1 MIIRTATARR
11 LPRPAG
17 HRWPLSAAST
27 LVAPSSPSSPATRCW
42 AGAAPPQ
49 RRTYAIQKLQTKL
62 PDEII
67 ERLEA
72 VKWVEG
78 EQDPDHKIQTVPFAL
93 SPENGRRLSEM
104 AATTLFGLPHVL
116 RLAAHRVLSSWF
128 GYTAL
133 EPTAI
138 RQVAFSP
145 VLLPV
150 WMVDVVVKGKALLGD
165 VQVDLDVSST
175 ASPIPGFHLPPLSQL
190 NVNPP
195 LNNSDLVPFSSAE
208 HLTQHDQAVTL
219 IPFTRHPLNLLKK
232 LSSLPRR
239 IARDDD
245 DVSFDPKQF
254 KETLFA
260 AYPLYVPLYLGEW
273 ALVEGGQEKRC
284 TTAAFASTDGPAFAI
299 YPSFRASESAE
310 PVTWLPEADSL
321 SLTISGRPSHSAA
334 AVVQDPET
342 MASMKELSPRLL
354 RVIDEIKDERHARAR
369 ESGATG
375 DLWAEVTEVIQGGE
389 EAVRELCRSED
400 RVMAFGDWHEINTAY
415 IEALSG
421 LELAQ
426 ANLEALR
433 ELPAFSGLVIGP
445 QGVRRSTLEEM
456 VTELESAV
464 SQWKDLLDE
473 HTPEW
478 IRRVEARRKGLLKAD
493 GTGPAAGRLPRGRPA
508 ARK

>member
-1 MIIRTATARR
+1 MIIRTTRR
-11 LPRPAG
+11 LPSIPT
-17 HRWPLSAAST
+17 HRT
-27 LVAPSSPSSPATRCW
+27 
-42 AGAAPPQ
+42 Q
-49 RRTYAIQKLQTKL
+49 RRSYGVSQLQTKL

-72 VKWVEG
+72 VKWTEAG
-78 EQDPDHKIQTVPFAL
+78 QDPDQKIQTVPFAL
-93 SPENGRRLSEM
+93 SPDKGYELSQM

-116 RLAAHRVLSSWF
+116 QLAAHRILSSWF

-133 EPTAI
+133 KPTAI
-138 RQVAFSP
+138 REVAFSP

-150 WMVDVVVKGKALLGD
+150 WMVDIVVKGKALLGD
-165 VQVDLDVSST
+165 TQVDLDVSST

-190 NVNPP
+190 NVSPP
-195 LNNSDLVPFSSAE
+195 LNNSDLVPFSPSE
-208 HLTQHDQAVTL
+208 HLTQNGQTVTL

-254 KETLFA
+254 KETMFA

-273 ALVEGGQEKRC
+273 ALVEGDQEKRV
-284 TTAAFASTDGPAFAI
+284 TTAAFAGTDSPAFAI
-299 YPSFRASESAE
+299 YPSFRASESPE
-310 PVTWLPEADSL
+310 PVTWLPDADSL

-334 AVVQDPET
+334 AVAQDPET
-342 MASMKELSPRLL
+342 ISSMKELSPRLL
-354 RVIDEIKDERHARAR
+354 RVIDEIKEERNARAR
-369 ESGATG
+369 ESGALG

-389 EAVRELCRSED
+389 EAVKELCRNED
-400 RVMAFGDWHEINTAY
+400 RVMAYGVWHEINTAY

-433 ELPAFSGLVIGP
+433 ELPAFSGLVITP
-445 QGVRRSTLEEM
+445 TGVRRSTLEEM

-478 IRRVEARRKGLLKAD
+478 IRRVEARRKGIAS
-493 GTGPAAGRLPRGRPA
+493 GGGGAGRLPRERPA
-508 ARK
+508 TTGSNKAQK